1 MTWSL
6 QLCAKPEHR
15 HYVRGGKFVRGGF
28 KAG

>member
-6 QLCAKPEHR
+6 QLSAKPEHR
-15 HYVRGGKFVRGGF
+15 IYVGGGKFARGGS